1 MHNKIGQYIHQWR
14 KRGYGHDIPD
24 EVPEMIRAER
34 LAPSYKAIAL
44 AILSHDHGLR
54 SLGYGLPESPWYR
67 TLKAIELQGRASTQ
81 LLLF

>member
-1 MHNKIGQYIHQWR
+1 MHSKIDQYIQSWR
-14 KRGYGHDIPD
+14 KRGYGTDIPD
-24 EVPEMIRAER
+24 EVPEMIRTEG

-54 SLGYGLPESPWYR
+54 SLGYAMPDSPWYR
-67 TLKAIELQGRASTQ
+67 TLKAMELQGRESTQ